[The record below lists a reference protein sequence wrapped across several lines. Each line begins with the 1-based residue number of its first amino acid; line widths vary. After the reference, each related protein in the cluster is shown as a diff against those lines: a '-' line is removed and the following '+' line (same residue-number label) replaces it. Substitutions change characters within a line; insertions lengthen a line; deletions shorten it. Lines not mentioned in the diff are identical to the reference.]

1 MSRARTNTRRAVAV
15 VAATA
20 VALSVAAC
28 TGSAS
33 TSSTAKSGD
42 TIQVWVLQDQLDVV
56 QKAAVARFNNTSAV
70 KVTLTEVA
78 SDGYPDKVRT
88 AMGSN
93 KAPDI
98 FFNWGGG
105 SIRDY
110 VDAKMLLP
118 LDDAAKTNPGIGK
131 AYLPSI
137 FDAGKINNVQYGIP
151 LRGTQPVV
159 LFTNKKV
166 FADNGLVPPKT
177 WDDVTALIPAL
188 TAKGVIPFAVAGAG
202 TASWTELMWLEYLL
216 DRNAGPKV
224 FADIAAGNWKGWSDP
239 GVLKAAQTVKQL
251 VDQGAFGKNFGSV
264 NYGAGGTSTLV
275 SQGKAAMQLMGTW
288 EYAVQLAESP
298 DFAKTDLGYVAFPSM
313 PGGKGD
319 PANVVGNPTNYFS
332 VNAKTKN
339 PEAAIAFLNALSTPE
354 YAADLVAHGEVPTTI
369 EAANVLDKSPDP
381 AFAKFQFKLVSDAPA
396 FQLSWDQA
404 LTPNRANPL
413 ITEIGKLF
421 NGQDTPEQFVAA
433 VSAIK

>member
-1 MSRARTNTRRAVAV
+1 MAAVA
-15 VAATA
+15 A
-20 VALSVAAC
+20 VAMSAADC
-28 TGSAS
+28 SSTGSS
-33 TSSTAKSGD
+33 TSSKSSNES
-42 TIQVWVLQDQLDVV
+42 IQVWVLQDQLDVV
-56 QKAAVARFNNTSAV
+56 QKAAVARFNKTSAV
-70 KVTLTEVA
+70 KVKLTEVA

-93 KAPDI
+93 KAPDV

-110 VDAKMLLP
+110 VDAKLLLP
-118 LDDAAKTNPGIGK
+118 LTDAVAKNPGLGK
-131 AYLPSI
+131 AYVPAIL
-137 FDAGKINNVQYGIP
+137 DAGKVDGVQYGIP

-159 LFTNKKV
+159 MFYNKKV
-166 FADNGLVPPKT
+166 FADNGLNPPKT
-177 WDDVTALIPAL
+177 WADVQALI
-188 TAKGVIPFAVAGAG
+188 TAFKGKGVIPFAVAGAG

-275 SQGKAAMQLMGTW
+275 SHGKAAMQLMGTW
-288 EYAVQLAESP
+288 EYSVQLAESP
-298 DFAKTDLGYVAFPSM
+298 AFAKKDLGYAAFPSI

-319 PANVVGNPTNYFS
+319 PADVVGNPTNYFS
-332 VNAKTKN
+332 VNAATKHKDT
-339 PEAAIAFLNALSTPE
+339 AIAFLNSMSSPAYT
-354 YAADLVAHGEVPTTI
+354 ADLVKQGEVPTTLS
-369 EAANVLDKSPDP
+369 AASFLDKSPDP

-404 LTPNRANPL
+404 LTPNRATPL

-421 NGQDTPEQFVAA
+421 NGQDTPEKFVAA